1 MSITATL
8 IIQMI
13 VFLILVGFTM
23 KYVWP
28 PITAALDERARKI
41 ADGLSA
47 ADKART
53 ELADANKRI
62 ESELSAARDDAAK
75 RLANA
80 ERQALQIVEDA
91 RAKATDEAAKIVA
104 QARADAQQESTKARE
119 ALRDEVA
126 KLAVKGA
133 EQILRHEVNPAVHA
147 ELLGRLKTEL

>member
-13 VFLILVGFTM
+13 VFLILVGCTM

-28 PITAALDERARKI
+28 PIMAALDERARKI

-47 ADKART
+47 ADKAR
-53 ELADANKRI
+53 
-62 ESELSAARDDAAK
+62 SELSKANARIEQELAAARDDAAK

-80 ERQALQIVEDA
+80 ERLALQIVEEAKA
-91 RAKATDEAAKIVA
+91 RASDEAAKIVA
-104 QARADAQQESTKARE
+104 QAQAEAQQASMKARE
-119 ALRDEVA
+119 TLRDEVA
-126 KLAVKGA
+126 MLAVKGA

>member
-1 MSITATL
+1 VSITATL

-28 PITAALDERARKI
+28 PITAALDERARKV
-41 ADGLSA
+41 AEGLSA
-47 ADKART
+47 ADKARN
-53 ELADANKRI
+53 ELADANKRV
-62 ESELSAARDDAAK
+62 EQQLSAARDDAAK

-80 ERQALQIVEDA
+80 EKMALQIVEEA
-91 RAKATDEAAKIVA
+91 KSKATEEAKKIVA
-104 QARADAQQESTKARE
+104 QARTEAEQESTKARE

-126 KLAVKGA
+126 TLAVKGA
-133 EQILRHEVNPAVHA
+133 EAILRHEVNPAVHA